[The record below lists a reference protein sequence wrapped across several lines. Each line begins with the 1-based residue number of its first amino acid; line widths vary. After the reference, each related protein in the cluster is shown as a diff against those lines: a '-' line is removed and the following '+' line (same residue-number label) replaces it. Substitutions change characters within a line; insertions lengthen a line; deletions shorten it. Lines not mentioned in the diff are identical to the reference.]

1 MTIIHFLLV
10 NLPLFGR
17 DVLKLDVVLNGL
29 LSSLPYVGMLLM
41 MSMAPVFDHVRKKK
55 LLSVTVLRKIFTMF
69 GMLIPAACMTSLHL
83 LDETN
88 VIGFL
93 IFLTLCMTGHQLAAT
108 GGYYFSHN
116 DLAGPFS
123 GTLFGI
129 TNTMAQIPGFSNALL
144 VATLTPNVGI
154 ELTRFYKLYPFFH
167 SFFYHFLG
175 NNGRVVGSF

>member
-1 MTIIHFLLV
+1 
-10 NLPLFGR
+10 
-17 DVLKLDVVLNGL
+17 
-29 LSSLPYVGMLLM
+29 
-41 MSMAPVFDHVRKKK
+41 
-55 LLSVTVLRKIFTMF
+55 MF

-144 VATLTPNVGI
+144 VATLTPNVGFN
-154 ELTRFYKLYPFFH
+154 LTRFYTFTHFH
-167 SFFYHFLG
+167 RFLFTKVYLFREQWKNGWRFLILPASFSCLDASFTSSLDLVICSHGPKARNHFKVSEEWKGKSNWNL
-175 NNGRVVGSF
+175 

>member
-29 LSSLPYVGMLLM
+29 LSSLPYVGMLVM

-154 ELTRFYKLYPFFH
+154 NLTHFSTLPFFLILP
-167 SFFYHFLG
+167 YLG
-175 NNGRVVGSF
+175 NDGRVARSF